1 LPWDHGSKR
10 PATSV
15 SSRYRDWKLETRKF
29 KFAAPFAIFEF
40 RFSNFGLY
48 GLRCCFQLHDLETG
62 WSAALIK
69 GEVGMI
75 LKGQIALIT
84 GASSG
89 IGRAT
94 AEALARE
101 GARVGVNYLKNQ
113 KGAEEA
119 VDAIRKAGGEAL
131 AIRADVTRQQ
141 EVQSLVAAVR
151 AAWGRIDILVNNAGD
166 LIARRTLKDM
176 TEEYWDQIMDLNLKS
191 VFLCTQAVW
200 QEMAA
205 RRSGCIINVS
215 SIAGRNGGGLG
226 AAAYAAAKGAL
237 LTYTKGL
244 AKELAPH
251 GIRVNGIAPGV
262 IATPYHERFSPPE
275 LMAKFVANI
284 PMGRAGTSE
293 EIADVILFLASP
305 AARYILGETV
315 EVNGGMLM
323 D

>member
-1 LPWDHGSKR
+1 
-10 PATSV
+10 
-15 SSRYRDWKLETRKF
+15 
-29 KFAAPFAIFEF
+29 
-40 RFSNFGLY
+40 
-48 GLRCCFQLHDLETG
+48 
-62 WSAALIK
+62 
-69 GEVGMI
+69 MI
-75 LKGQIALIT
+75 LEGQVALIT

-94 AEALARE
+94 AEAMARE

-119 VDAIRKAGGEAL
+119 VEAIRKAGGEAL
-131 AIRADVTRQQ
+131 AIRADVTHQQ
-141 EVQSLVAAVR
+141 EVHALVAAVR
-151 AAWGRIDILVNNAGD
+151 KKWGRIDILVNNAGD
-166 LIARRTLKDM
+166 LIARRTLADM

-200 QEMAA
+200 EEMAA
-205 RRSGCIINVS
+205 RKSGCIINVTS
-215 SIAGRNGGGLG
+215 VAARNGGGLG
-226 AAAYAAAKGAL
+226 AAAYAAAKGGL

-284 PMGRAGTSE
+284 PQGRAGTSE